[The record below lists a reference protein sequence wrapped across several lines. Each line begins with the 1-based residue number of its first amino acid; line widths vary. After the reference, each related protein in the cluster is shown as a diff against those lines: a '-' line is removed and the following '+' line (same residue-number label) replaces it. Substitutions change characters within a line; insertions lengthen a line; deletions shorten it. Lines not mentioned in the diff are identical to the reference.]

1 MTIEFLIT
9 SLIVILIPGTGV
21 IYTVSHGLFRGKL
34 ASIVA
39 AVGCTFGILP
49 HIATSIIGITAVVQI
64 NIQTFQI
71 FKLAGSAYLFYLAWE
86 MWRES
91 GNVAI
96 KQIKKQKGIG
106 RICLDG
112 FLINILNPKLSVFFL
127 AFLPQFVTTNSAAP
141 FALMISMSAIFMILT
156 LLIFTIYGLMAVKL
170 SSYVVSSPR
179 VTKWTQRTLA
189 GSFAAF
195 GLKLTL
201 TN

>member
-96 KQIKKQKGIG
+96 KQIEKQKSIG
-106 RICLDG
+106 RICLGG

-179 VTKWTQRTLA
+179 VTSGHSERLPARLLLLA
-189 GSFAAF
+189 
-195 GLKLTL
+195 
-201 TN
+201 